1 MGWDCWLVLASSG
14 LLFNLSLVRPTWL
27 SVLGQV
33 CWFKGA
39 GLGLIVWVSSA
50 GLGILIQVYWVGH
63 YWLGQLG
70 QICCLGW
77 MCSSRVWYA
86 WFTW

>member
-1 MGWDCWLVLASSG
+1 MLAWSG
-14 LLFNLSLVRPTWL
+14 LLFNLSLGRPTWL
-27 SVLGQV
+27 SVQGQV

-63 YWLGQLG
+63 YWFGLLGR
-70 QICCLGW
+70 ICWIDW
-77 MCSSRVWYA
+77 MCVSRVW
-86 WFTW
+86 